1 MKLLAAEID
10 FADGMEYV
18 ATSTFATAASDT
30 PANQLFR
37 GRLKDVAFERA
48 VSFAVWR
55 GGRQLAPVVQELVL
69 LNADGALDGWLN
81 RGLRDRTVIL
91 KVGIEGTAYS
101 TWTVR
106 ARLTADKI
114 VQANRTTLVI
124 RFRSKL
130 QRLEKQA
137 TAAWPAT
144 TPNTELRGTRRPI
157 AVGKLTYGG
166 GVLWQHLSNFERFHA
181 VSDWPIHSIAQWWS
195 RYTFNSTPGYHT
207 QGYPE
212 AIYGLRRRT
221 TTSNLGPDDRMCLEM
236 RGAVRLGDN
245 VLESIGD
252 FKNWTGGDPDG
263 WTVTR
268 GSGVVYEDPSNAVR
282 LDGEDVWIAYD
293 GLDIGQMYQVEVLTT
308 SVEDGV
314 WQIQNGATVLH
325 YQPFDANFT
334 FSPRVWR
341 VSFVATSDTLSIGIP
356 TGATGDVSID
366 RVRLWPI
373 TPVDRV
379 KAWIEHI
386 CIDRGGMVSDDL
398 DSASLTALE
407 TAKPYDMAFASEQ
420 GVDLHELLWRV
431 LDSLNSCVFE
441 GVNGKLKVT
450 RLLNPAGE
458 IAVGTIVDDDL
469 AVGWQGE
476 DDDMDG
482 LSTTLQYG
490 TNYAALSESELQSL
504 QAVLAIPAATVEAL
518 KRRDRKA
525 FSTTTPHSHYQRAS
539 DAEPSPTLL
548 VATADAEAEVASRCA
563 LASTRRRFWS
573 ATLKDKSKF
582 AAIEPGQVW
591 EVVSSRWGTQKVF
604 VALVRGTLRG
614 SEPVIQVR
622 VWR

>member
-1 MKLLAAEID
+1 VKILAAEID
-10 FADGMEYV
+10 FADGMAYV
-18 ATSTFATAASDT
+18 ATSTFATAAGDT

-69 LNADGALDGWLN
+69 LNADGALDGWLD

-91 KVGIEGTAYS
+91 KVGVEGTAYS

-114 VQANRTTLVI
+114 VQANLTTLVI

-137 TAAWPAT
+137 TASWPVS
-144 TPNTELRGTRRPI
+144 TPNTELRGTRSPI
-157 AVGKLTYGG
+157 AIGKLKYAG

-181 VSDWPIHSIAQWWS
+181 VSDWPIHSISQWWS
-195 RYTFNSTPGYHT
+195 RYTFGVTPGYHV
-207 QGYPE
+207 QGYPQE
-212 AIYGLRRRT
+212 IYGLRRRT

-236 RGAVRLGDN
+236 RGAGRLGTD
-245 VLESIGD
+245 VLAAIGD
-252 FKNWTGGDPDG
+252 FKSWTGGDPDG
-263 WTVTR
+263 WSVTR
-268 GSGVVYEDPSNAVR
+268 GAGLVYEDPTDCVR
-282 LDGEDVWIAYD
+282 LDGEDVWIAWT
-293 GLDIGQMYQVEVLTT
+293 GLTLGQAYQIEVLTR

-325 YQPFDANFT
+325 YQPFDANFQ

-341 VSFVATSDTLSIGIP
+341 VSFVASNATVSIGVP
-356 TGATGDVSID
+356 TSATGDVSID
-366 RVRLWPI
+366 HVRIWPI

-379 KAWIEHI
+379 KDWFEHI
-386 CIDRGGMVSDDL
+386 CIDRGGMVSDDV
-398 DSASLTALE
+398 DSTSLTALE
-407 TAKPYDMAFASEQ
+407 AAKPYDMAFAAEQ
-420 GVDLHELLWRV
+420 GVDLHDLLWRV
-431 LDSLNSCVFE
+431 LDSLNAGVFE

-450 RLLNPAGE
+450 RLVDPAGE
-458 IAVGTIVDDDL
+458 LAIGDIIDDDL

-482 LSTTLQYG
+482 LSTTLTYG
-490 TNYAALSESELQSL
+490 VNYAALSESELQSL
-504 QAVLAIPAATVEAL
+504 QAALTIPAATVEAL

-525 FSTTTPHSHYQRAS
+525 FSTTSPHSHYARAA
-539 DAEPSPTLL
+539 DADPSPSLL
-548 VATADAEAEVASRCA
+548 LETADAVAEVSGRCA

-573 ATLKDKSKF
+573 ATLKDKVKF
-582 AAIEPGQVW
+582 ASIEPGQIWNVT
-591 EVVSSRWGTQKVF
+591 SARWGSFKVF

-614 SEPVIQVR
+614 SEPVLQIR